1 MTNDLVQ
8 VGNFKLY
15 LNGQELPENTM
26 LNIEELVFEDEINLP
41 AMFTLKFNIV
51 DFFKGAWQGI
61 DLETFKLGDV
71 VKIVMG
77 FDTLKE
83 MMNGEI
89 AALEPTFDHPAF
101 MIIRGY
107 DRLYKLRFGT
117 KRRSFNKIKDS
128 DLAAKMASEA
138 GLTSSVETTKT
149 VFPYLFQN
157 NQTNYDFLLA
167 RAKRLNYEIM
177 VDDKK
182 LIFRESKEDS
192 PPILTLEYEID
203 LKKFSGKLKTL
214 TEGSKVE
221 VRGWDVKKKQAIV
234 TNSSSGNVDPKM
246 GGKETGFDLS
256 EKAFSPSPIAIVD
269 DRIIDTS
276 ESNQIGKATYDTM
289 LGEFLS
295 GEGELLNG
303 NPDIKAGK
311 TIKMTGLGE
320 RFSGI
325 YYVVSTV
332 HSINQNGYYTKFRA
346 RRTGA

>member
-1 MTNDLVQ
+1 MANDSVK

-15 LNGQELPENTM
+15 LNGKELPENKM

-41 AMFTLKFNIV
+41 AMFTIKFNII

-71 VKIVMG
+71 VKVAMG
-77 FDTLKE
+77 FDKLKD
-83 MMNGEI
+83 MMTGEI

-138 GLTSSVETTKT
+138 GLSGNAEATKT

-157 NQTNYDFLLA
+157 NQTNYDFLLD
-167 RAKRLNYEIM
+167 RAKRINYEIM
-177 VDDKK
+177 ADDKK
-182 LIFRESKEDS
+182 LIFRKSKQDS
-192 PPILTLEYEID
+192 APIQELEYDIN
-203 LKKFSGKLKTL
+203 LSKFSVKLKTL

-221 VRGWDVKKKQAIV
+221 VRGWDVKKKEAIV
-234 TNSSSGNVDPKM
+234 TKSTSGNVNPKM
-246 GGKETGFDLS
+246 GGKESGFDLS
-256 EKAFSPSPIAIVD
+256 KKGFSASPIAIVD
-269 DRIIDTS
+269 DRIIDKS
-276 ESNQIGKATYDTM
+276 EGNNIGKATYDTM
-289 LGEFLS
+289 LSEFLTGD
-295 GEGELLNG
+295 GEMSG

-311 TIKMTGLGE
+311 TIKITGLGK

-325 YYVVSTV
+325 YYIVSTV
-332 HSINQNGYYTKFRA
+332 HSINQDGYYTRFRA